1 MRTFNFRLHPKK
13 IIFFC
18 IVIAG
23 LIVLSSWIFYTISF
37 RAPKTFP
44 ETAVIVVPPGSSLSQ
59 IALDLEKEHII
70 RSPFWFTNFVLFLK
84 QERGVVGGEY
94 YFEKPM
100 SVYQIARRVSTG
112 DYNNDQLKTTIPE
125 GVPVSDISLILKKNY
140 PLFDTIHFLTIAQ
153 NKEGYL
159 FPDTYYL
166 GYHPSPE
173 KVLGVLTETFEKKIA
188 QEEIQ
193 TAITSF
199 GRPLHEVLTMASILE
214 GEARQTRTRQIVA
227 GILWERIKR
236 GIPLQV
242 DAAFRYVNG
251 KTTKELTMSDLK
263 IDSPYNT
270 YVYKG
275 LPPTPISN
283 PGLDSILAAVT
294 PIQTEYIYFLTDNDG
309 NMHYAVTLDEHVK
322 NKNKYLK

>member
-1 MRTFNFRLHPKK
+1 MRTFNFRFHQKK
-13 IIFFC
+13 IIFLC
-18 IVIAG
+18 IAFVGFVSLA
-23 LIVLSSWIFYTISF
+23 SWVFYTFSF
-37 RAPKTFP
+37 QAPKTFP
-44 ETAVIVVPPGSSLSQ
+44 DTAVIVVPPGSSLSQ
-59 IALDLEKEHII
+59 IALELEKQNII

-94 YFEKPM
+94 YFEQPM
-100 SVYQIARRVSTG
+100 SVYQIAHRVSTG

-125 GVPVSDISLILKKNY
+125 GIPVSDISLILKKNY

-173 KVLGVLTETFEKKIA
+173 KVLSILTQTFEKKIA

-193 TAITSF
+193 AAITSF

-227 GILWERIKR
+227 GILWERMKR
-236 GIPLQV
+236 DIPLQV

-251 KTTKELTMSDLK
+251 KTTEELTMSDLK

-270 YVYKG
+270 YLYKG